1 MSYQIDA
8 QLNKQNAQLRIVEAE
23 TGRLRLAWD
32 CPLHNGPMSSQA
44 RHELQRLFR
53 ELMLLSTLD
62 TLHGRHA
69 GAALLKP
76 KNIP

>member
-8 QLNKQNAQLRIVEAE
+8 QLNQQKAQLRIVDAQ

-32 CPLHNGPMSSQA
+32 CPLHDGPVSSQA
-44 RHELQRLFR
+44 RRELQQLFR

-62 TLHGRHA
+62 TLQGRHT
-69 GAALLKP
+69 GAALLQP